1 MSALVHH
8 ARFLRPLSSVLF
20 ATAYTTMAFSLSQTF
35 LRFDSGAAQLSA
47 LLVALPLLVGVFLA
61 GAALEPLHRPFA
73 LLLPGIRSRQLRFA
87 VLSTALAALVITTIS
102 IWAAPAVSPVSSFG
116 LIAAL
121 LALPHLNS
129 SQFRSL
135 LASPMTEFATWLTV
149 SLAFG
154 IGLTKALNHTPWF
167 CLATGLAIAALS
179 LRRSYSRSI
188 LRTRARTPFV
198 AFQTQ
203 FYFRLFSPTVSER
216 WQTEHSEQTKHG
228 SARPGQDWPARTL
241 WPTLRDWLPVLWYLQ
256 LGARNNE
263 SRFRLVPT
271 MFVVGGIGGFVLFP
285 SVGLFSGQPDYWTAL
300 ASSIH
305 DKVAFQLQ
313 LLAATGLIL
322 RVTPWTTTF
331 PVSRAFLGRMS
342 FWHAVKAWLS
352 VVLFSFALVAL
363 PSLIGQ
369 LVSGHPLP
377 GYGLPALINRTL
389 LFAALLP
396 LVIAANQNPA
406 RQLLVFCASIF
417 IAILAASFAH
427 RFLTGYSLEAIG
439 LTLLLGA
446 IAGSLALLRHHLL
459 RHYATCDLPLSTRTT
474 VLAAL

>member
-1 MSALVHH
+1 
-8 ARFLRPLSSVLF
+8 
-20 ATAYTTMAFSLSQTF
+20 MAFSLSQTF
-35 LRFDSGAAQLSA
+35 LRFDSGAPQLSA

-73 LLLPGIRSRQLRFA
+73 LQLPGIRERQLRFA
-87 VLSTALAALVITTIS
+87 VLSTALAALVITAIS
-102 IWAAPAVSPVSSFG
+102 AWAAPTVSPVASLG
-116 LIAAL
+116 LVAAL

-129 SQFRSL
+129 SQFRGL
-135 LASPMTEFATWLTV
+135 PASPMTEFATWLTV

-154 IGLTKALNHTPWF
+154 IGLTKALNHAPWL
-167 CLATGLAIAALS
+167 CLAIGLTVAALS

-203 FYFRLFSPTVSER
+203 FYFRLFNPTVSER
-216 WQTEHSEQTKHG
+216 WQTEHNAHTIHP
-228 SARPGQDWPARTL
+228 SARPGHDWPVRTL
-241 WPTLRDWLPVLWYLQ
+241 RPTLRDWLPVLWHLQ

-263 SRFRLVPT
+263 SSYRLLPT
-271 MFVVGGIGGFVLFP
+271 MIVVGGIAGFVVLPLF
-285 SVGLFSGQPDYWTAL
+285 GLISDQPDYWTAL
-300 ASSIH
+300 ARSIH

-313 LLAATGLIL
+313 LSAATGLIL

-342 FWHAVKAWLS
+342 FWHSVTAWLS

-363 PSLIGQ
+363 PSLVGQ
-369 LVSGHPLP
+369 LVSGYALP

-396 LVIAANQNPA
+396 LVIAANQNPT
-406 RQLLVFCASIF
+406 RHPLVFFTSLSL
-417 IAILAASFAH
+417 AILVASFAH
-427 RFLTGYSLEAIG
+427 RFLSGYSFEPVG
-439 LTLLLGA
+439 FTLFLAA
-446 IAGSLALLRHHLL
+446 IAGSLALLRYHLH
-459 RHYATCDLPLSTRTT
+459 RHYANCDLLSGAAPAPLDAPAHAYTVATR
-474 VLAAL
+474 